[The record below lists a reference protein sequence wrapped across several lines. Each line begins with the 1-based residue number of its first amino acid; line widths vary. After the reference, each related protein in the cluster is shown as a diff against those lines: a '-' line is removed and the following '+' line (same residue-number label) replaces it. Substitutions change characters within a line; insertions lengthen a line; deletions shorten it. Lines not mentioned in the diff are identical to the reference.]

1 MLDLEGF
8 QRVSGAITVQGAA
21 MGWAHS
27 LAGDSGVWLCLQ
39 DRNIMHVPE
48 GLLPILWH
56 AALNSIDLIL
66 VFGTLSFRSTKASTG
81 PMG

>member
-1 MLDLEGF
+1 MLNLEGF

-27 LAGDSGVWLCLQ
+27 LAG